1 MFLLWLYELS
11 QAHSFITSFLWY
23 WSQFNL
29 YKSNLKAQT
38 QQLCWVNAANGLLRW
53 NNALSFCVSLRHI
66 VMSIFN
72 SGPFMFLV
80 RLSPRWFSQLLW
92 RIVHVNSRLCTSKPI
107 SSHQKEDVD
116 ALRTFTGHETHLTLD
131 QKNTIP
137 LAKDHRLVT
146 RQGLKFYFYWVERLV
161 TRQDCNGL
169 AYWVTALP
177 LENMKRTLVAS
188 AHPGSSQPLWDT
200 SRNLCKLYLS
210 NFDGSHIIDYDGA
223 CREMYACLGL
233 LNFIS
238 KLIVFYSL

>member
-146 RQGLKFYFYWVERLV
+146 RQDVHGRLYRVERLV
-161 TRQDCNGL
+161 TRQL
-169 AYWVTALP
+169 FTRTFYWVSRLIARQVLYGAFGWI
-177 LENMKRTLVAS
+177 RRLVTRQIFNGTF
-188 AHPGSSQPLWDT
+188 HQVYWLVCW
-200 SRNLCKLYLS
+200 R
-210 NFDGSHIIDYDGA
+210 
-223 CREMYACLGL
+223 R
-233 LNFIS
+233 LNFFVS
-238 KLIVFYSL
+238 MSPALVDVSDSSTGS